1 MDDVVFEVDGGAA
14 VLRLN
19 RPRALNALSTEMFEA
34 IAPRLTA
41 WRDDPSITSLHLHGE
56 GRGFCAGADVRA
68 MREMMLG
75 GGVGPA
81 LDFLALEYRTD
92 ALVAGF
98 GKPVT
103 AHLHGIAMGGGLG
116 LSMHG
121 AHRVAAADLALA
133 MPEVQIGLWPDVGMT
148 WEFSR
153 LPGQAGAWLAM
164 TGRTIDAPTALGL
177 GLVDEVEGMAAAP
190 VLDLG
195 WVDECFVGDDP
206 VEILARLESSSDER
220 AQEAARR
227 IRAKS
232 PLSVCVALAAV
243 RRAAGLAGPVEA
255 LDQDLRIARGLLP
268 DCDFVEGVRAQ
279 LVRMRSCERS
289 RATMR
294 SLRSKSSRVNWRAR
308 CRSPSYP
315 RRWSASIVRT
325 SARSPTCQSPVP
337 ELVETT
343 CEPSPARSAKSRKTI
358 SAIGERQMLP
368 VHTKAT
374 R

>member
-1 MDDVVFEVDGGAA
+1 MNDVVFEVDDGAA
-14 VLRLN
+14 ILRLN
-19 RPRALNALSTEMFEA
+19 RPKALNALSTEMFET
-34 IAPRLTA
+34 IGPRLAA
-41 WRDDPSITSLHLHGE
+41 WREDPSISSLELHGV

-68 MREMMLG
+68 MREMMLE

-92 ALVAGF
+92 ALVADF

-121 AHRVAAADLALA
+121 ARRVAAPDLALA

-164 TGRTIDAPTALGL
+164 TGRTIDAATALGL
-177 GLVDEVEGMAAAP
+177 GLVDEVEGLDAAP
-190 VLDLG
+190 ALDLG
-195 WVDECFVGDDP
+195 WVDECFAGDDP
-206 VEILARLESSSDER
+206 VEILARLETADDER
-220 AQEAARR
+220 AREAARG

-243 RRAAGLAGPVEA
+243 LRAAGLAGPVEA

-268 DCDFVEGVRAQ
+268 ECDFVEGVRAQ
-279 LVRMRSCERS
+279 LVDKDRTPHF
-289 RATMR
+289 ATA
-294 SLRSKSSRVNWRAR
+294 RVEDVDPDRVR
-308 CRSPSYP
+308 E
-315 RRWSASIVRT
+315 IV
-325 SARSPTCQSPVP
+325 
-337 ELVETT
+337 
-343 CEPSPARSAKSRKTI
+343 
-358 SAIGERQMLP
+358 G
-368 VHTKAT
+368 
-374 R
+374 

>member
-121 AHRVAAADLALA
+121 VHRVAAADLALA

-220 AQEAARR
+220 AREAARQ
-227 IRAKS
+227 IRVKS

-279 LVRMRSCERS
+279 LVDKDRDPRFAHARVEDVDP
-289 RATMR
+289 
-294 SLRSKSSRVNWRAR
+294 SRVRA
-308 CRSPSYP
+308 
-315 RRWSASIVRT
+315 IV
-325 SARSPTCQSPVP
+325 
-337 ELVETT
+337 
-343 CEPSPARSAKSRKTI
+343 
-358 SAIGERQMLP
+358 G
-368 VHTKAT
+368 
-374 R
+374 

>member
-1 MDDVVFEVDGGAA
+1 MSNDVVFEVADGSA

-19 RPRALNALSTEMFEA
+19 RPRALNALTTEMFEA

-41 WRDDPSITSLHLHGE
+41 WRDDPSITSLHLYGE

-68 MREMMLG
+68 MRQMMLD
-75 GGVGPA
+75 GGVAPA
-81 LDFLALEYRTD
+81 LEFLALEYATD
-92 ALVAGF
+92 KLVAGF

-121 AHRVAAADLALA
+121 TRRVAAADLAMA

-148 WEFSR
+148 WELSR

-164 TGRTIDAPTALGL
+164 TGRTIDAATAYGL
-177 GLVDEVEGMAAAP
+177 GLVDEVEGMDAAP

-195 WVDECFVGDDP
+195 WVDECFAGDDP
-206 VEILARLESSSDER
+206 AAILARLESSSDER
-220 AQEAARR
+220 AQEAGRE

-232 PLSVCVALAAV
+232 PLSVCVSLAAV
-243 RRAAGLAGPVEA
+243 RRAASMAGPAEV

-279 LVRMRSCERS
+279 LVDKDRDPHFGH
-289 RATMR
+289 
-294 SLRSKSSRVNWRAR
+294 AR
-308 CRSPSYP
+308 
-315 RRWSASIVRT
+315 IEDVD
-325 SARSPTCQSPVP
+325 
-337 ELVETT
+337 
-343 CEPSPARSAKSRKTI
+343 PARVR
-358 SAIGERQMLP
+358 AIVG
-368 VHTKAT
+368 
-374 R
+374 

>member
-1 MDDVVFEVDGGAA
+1 
-14 VLRLN
+14 
-19 RPRALNALSTEMFEA
+19 
-34 IAPRLTA
+34 
-41 WRDDPSITSLHLHGE
+41 
-56 GRGFCAGADVRA
+56 
-68 MREMMLG
+68 
-75 GGVGPA
+75 
-81 LDFLALEYRTD
+81 
-92 ALVAGF
+92 
-98 GKPVT
+98 
-103 AHLHGIAMGGGLG
+103 
-116 LSMHG
+116 
-121 AHRVAAADLALA
+121 
-133 MPEVQIGLWPDVGMT
+133 MT

-220 AQEAARR
+220 AREAARR

-279 LVRMRSCERS
+279 LVDKDRDPRFAHARVEDVDP
-289 RATMR
+289 
-294 SLRSKSSRVNWRAR
+294 SRVRA
-308 CRSPSYP
+308 
-315 RRWSASIVRT
+315 IV
-325 SARSPTCQSPVP
+325 
-337 ELVETT
+337 
-343 CEPSPARSAKSRKTI
+343 
-358 SAIGERQMLP
+358 G
-368 VHTKAT
+368 
-374 R
+374 